1 MANNIFERAFT
12 GNQAKILASQM
23 KFESLD
29 MHIWGKLAKFNTPG
43 GRPVT
48 TNRLPEVTDA
58 VVVIQN
64 ELKRSMGD
72 TIKVPMH
79 RLLDNLPT
87 VGKEQ
92 LQDHEEEPKINHAVV
107 AIDLVRHAEKPQDG
121 IMSTQTTKEYQ
132 LLQNTKPA
140 LLRHYAMVEEY
151 LGCTY
156 AMYNGFS
163 YNILNSNRFASHA
176 TITAIPHP
184 HIFVAGYGKVGYG
197 ASGYPGTDA
206 YKTAIASAIDGIGS
220 SHVFNTNFLRG
231 LKAHRQIQRITPI
244 ITKEGNPLKLIFAHP
259 YQITTLEADS
269 GFNQPAATVYAQNFA
284 KNNPMLMAAKYVW
297 GGFAIFETD
306 TAVWP
311 VSTSASVP
319 VWGVSSPTLM
329 SSYTGYSSYN
339 KFAGFVLGNGAMFK
353 ALGQALEFKQR
364 MADYDEIIG
373 VAYRSVE
380 GYARGDYWN
389 DDDATRGQY
398 VRNDGS
404 AVFITYAAAPQM

>member
-12 GNQAKILASQM
+12 GNQAKILANLM

-29 MHIWGKLAKFNTPG
+29 FHIWGKLAKFNTPG

-48 TNRLPEVTDA
+48 KNLQPSVSDA

-64 ELKRSMGD
+64 ELQRAMGD

-87 VGKEQ
+87 VGKTQ
-92 LQDHEEEPKINHAVV
+92 LAGHEEEPKINHAVV
-107 AIDLVRHAEKPQDG
+107 PIDLVRHAESPQDG

-132 LLQNTKPA
+132 LIKNTKPA
-140 LLRHYAMVEEY
+140 LLRHYAMNEEY

-163 YNILNSNRFASHA
+163 YNILQSSRFSGHA
-176 TITAIPHP
+176 TITAISHP
-184 HIFVAGYGKVGYG
+184 HIFIAGYGKVGYG
-197 ASGYPGTDA
+197 VADYPGTAA
-206 YKTAIASAIDGIGS
+206 YETEVGTRINGIGV
-220 SHVFNTNFLRG
+220 SHIFDTDFLRG
-231 LKAHRQIQRITPI
+231 LKAHRNIQRIAPV
-244 ITKEGNPLKLIFAHP
+244 ITKEGNPLRLVFAHP
-259 YQITTLEADS
+259 YQIATLEADDL
-269 GFNQPAATVYAQNFA
+269 FNTSAAKIWAQES
-284 KNNPMLMAAKYVW
+284 KRDNPMLMGAKYIW
-297 GGFAIFETD
+297 NNFAIYETD

-311 VSTSASVP
+311 VSVSGGDP
-319 VWGVSSPTLM
+319 VWGVSSPTKM
-329 SSYTGYSSYN
+329 SDYTGYSTYN
-339 KFAGFVLGNGAMFK
+339 TFAGFVLGAGALFK
-353 ALGQALEFKQR
+353 ALGRAIEFKQR

-373 VAYRSVE
+373 IAYRSVE

-398 VRNDGS
+398 LVNDGS
-404 AVFITYAAAPQM
+404 ALFVTYAPAPAM